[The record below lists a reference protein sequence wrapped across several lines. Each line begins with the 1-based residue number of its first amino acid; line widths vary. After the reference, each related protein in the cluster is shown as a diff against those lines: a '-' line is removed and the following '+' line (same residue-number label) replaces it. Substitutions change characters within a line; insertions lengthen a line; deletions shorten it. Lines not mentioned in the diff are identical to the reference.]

1 MDWTQVGKGDKI
13 KLFKRKDIGT
23 DASRRKFL
31 RDLLKGK
38 WHTFC
43 AFIYLIFKSVGGK
56 GNTGTGAHRT
66 WSSRLDVA
74 CDVWKCLTCCGWRIC
89 WGLWDIQWRRRWKA
103 FTTTY
108 SSIHRFA
115 DDYSTLLTTDCTRGE
130 TVKRNYEQSL
140 HNVHARNTWMNERW
154 TLELV
159 QLHAVISWLGTG
171 KGNTREL
178 L

>member
-1 MDWTQVGKGDKI
+1 MDCTQVGKGDKI

-56 GNTGTGAHRT
+56 GNSGNGAHRT
-66 WSSRLDVA
+66 WSSRLDLA
-74 CDVWKCLTCCGWRIC
+74 CDVWKVLDM
-89 WGLWDIQWRRRWKA
+89 LWMEDMLRTLGYSMKA
-103 FTTTY
+103 PLKSVYY

-115 DDYSTLLTTDCTRGE
+115 DDYSTLLTTGCTRGE

-171 KGNTREL
+171 KGNMREL
-178 L
+178 S